1 MSIFD
6 RFFKRKEPK
15 EPVIPDLLNDIT
27 DSNDFTYVLKTA
39 EFISGN
45 DKEVLE
51 KIKECIDNT
60 AEFVEKNRERYL
72 LWAVEPDL
80 NDKETLVLTGFID
93 ELSDAGYIFTTDTA
107 AEFDDFID
115 GIKALATFKSMEIDI
130 SYIKF
135 NQERNTLDWCRA
147 INEELRDIRQLCCID
162 IGGEDLNLVWLNN
175 ETILDIAAAVE
186 NTEISIEAVGIKQY

>member
-15 EPVIPDLLNDIT
+15 EPVIPDLLNDII

-39 EFISGN
+39 ELISGN
-45 DKEVLE
+45 DSEVLE
-51 KIKECIDNT
+51 KIRDCVDNT

-72 LWAVEPDL
+72 LWAAEPDL
-80 NDKETLVLTGFID
+80 DDKETLVLTGFID

-107 AEFDDFID
+107 AEFEDFID

-130 SYIKF
+130 SYVKF
-135 NQERNTLDWCRA
+135 NQERNALDWCRA